1 MSLISV
7 ILPNIQTLLLMPI
20 LWVMAFC
27 MSYPQMHYK
36 ELITMSV
43 NQFVAT
49 EAVIPFSDWIG
60 TIGKSTQNQFKLS
73 SQVFTMSW
81 TAVSRTK
88 L

>member
-1 MSLISV
+1 MSLISL

-43 NQFVAT
+43 NKFVAT

-60 TIGKSTQNQFKLS
+60 T
-73 SQVFTMSW
+73 SW
-81 TAVSRTK
+81 ENVLKINLNFHLR
-88 L
+88 LLQCLGQQ

>member
-60 TIGKSTQNQFKLS
+60 TSVLKTNLNFHLRLLQCLGQQ
-73 SQVFTMSW
+73 
-81 TAVSRTK
+81 
-88 L
+88 

>member
-1 MSLISV
+1 MSLISL

-60 TIGKSTQNQFKLS
+60 KGKGLKTNLNFHLRLLQCLGQ
-73 SQVFTMSW
+73 Q
-81 TAVSRTK
+81 
-88 L
+88 

>member
-1 MSLISV
+1 MSLISL

-60 TIGKSTQNQFKLS
+60 KSTQNKFKLS
-73 SQVFTMSW
+73 SQVITMSW
-81 TAVSRTK
+81 TAVRRTK
-88 L
+88 H

>member
-1 MSLISV
+1 MSLISL

-60 TIGKSTQNQFKLS
+60 TSGGGEY
-73 SQVFTMSW
+73 
-81 TAVSRTK
+81 SRQI
-88 L
+88 